1 MIALET
7 RRLLLLPAHPRLARA
22 ALEYYTRNRDWLQ
35 PWEPAYPPDLCTL
48 ACQKKRMRWDRD
60 MARRGEGIRFW
71 LARKEDPGTLIGT
84 VCLSGV
90 LRGSVSSCYVG
101 YKLDRELLCRGYMTE
116 ALNAAVEFAFHG
128 LGLHRVEADIMPRNA
143 PSLALAKKCGF
154 AEEGL
159 ARQFLAVNGV
169 WEDHLRLAR
178 LDPGRAPDAPF

>member
-84 VCLSGV
+84 AIF
-90 LRGSVSSCYVG
+90 VG
-101 YKLDRELLCRGYMTE
+101 HLAGTTSAAMIAEAARAAPRPDGPPRAPDLLLD
-116 ALNAAVEFAFHG
+116 
-128 LGLHRVEADIMPRNA
+128 
-143 PSLALAKKCGF
+143 
-154 AEEGL
+154 GL
-159 ARQFLAVNGV
+159 ARRFTDGYSAGV
-169 WEDHLRLAR
+169 PPLE
-178 LDPGRAPDAPF
+178 